1 MIGWPL
7 KVLLI
12 FELILIFYI
21 VPLIEI
27 LRLILCI
34 LLLKLFI
41 LIVNLIIFRHFNAQV
56 SSLVTLFLVSFSLL
70 IIVHSLSIISLKVLN
85 LVALIIEFLKVLVI
99 SLIYFQ
105 ILRSILPR
113 LMLTLIELSLL
124 LSAFILIIV
133 LTRRII
139 LILFKRRWRL
149 RVLWKRNR
157 IFNARSWRI
166 HYAIQLLVKL
176 LLLKIHCMEDLL
188 GSLMLVII
196 HVDRIMMSAMVDLEK
211 MRLRRI
217 GYQHTSVQ
225 LSSFVQVLPHLPGL
239 ILKSFNFVQKRQ
251 IAHLKQL
258 SLLRILNTGIQG
270 WQFLEPLLINTSN
283 FLRIAA
289 QNLLIVDIDFLLL
302 ITPYLLYGS
311 FDVFRVLIFLH
322 AFLLSFHDL
331 LLACLLF
338 LYLLIVNLSR
348 IVYKHIFV
356 LHLAVV
362 IQQRIFVLLQVL
374 KEMQVELV
382 IHFQIRMQNVHH
394 PGVEISLQ
402 DFAMLNQFVILK
414 AEHAE
419 STVEVVIFRRC

>member
-1 MIGWPL
+1 MVNLALKFLQLHPLALSVHWRESRVVQIFLELLSLSVVFPHIIIVLLVNLLRSQVLLLGGSNCEPCCSRDMLRFRDASRASFSKLSFPTTGLRSDRNRRILVLIMIGWPL

-34 LLLKLFI
+34 FLLKLFI

-56 SSLVTLFLVSFSLL
+56 SILITLFLVSLSLL

-85 LVALIIEFLKVLVI
+85 LVALIIELLKVLVI

-149 RVLWKRNR
+149 RVLWKRNS

-166 HYAIQLLVKL
+166 HYAIKLLVKL

-196 HVDRIMMSAMVDLEK
+196 HVDRIMMSAMVDLKK

-258 SLLRILNTGIQG
+258 SLLRILNTGI
-270 WQFLEPLLINTSN
+270 
-283 FLRIAA
+283 
-289 QNLLIVDIDFLLL
+289 
-302 ITPYLLYGS
+302 
-311 FDVFRVLIFLH
+311 
-322 AFLLSFHDL
+322 
-331 LLACLLF
+331 
-338 LYLLIVNLSR
+338 
-348 IVYKHIFV
+348 
-356 LHLAVV
+356 
-362 IQQRIFVLLQVL
+362 
-374 KEMQVELV
+374 
-382 IHFQIRMQNVHH
+382 
-394 PGVEISLQ
+394 
-402 DFAMLNQFVILK
+402 
-414 AEHAE
+414 
-419 STVEVVIFRRC
+419 